1 MLAAAWG
8 RFLAEEARVPIFGL
22 AGSGNFE
29 LLTSFV
35 DAGGS
40 YVPATHEASAV
51 GMAMGWA
58 LASTRVAVA
67 SIHQGPGFTNS
78 LTALF
83 DAAKGRV
90 PLVLIVPELASSG
103 AHQWID
109 QSAILENSGL
119 PLRVVTIREAS
130 ESLRELDAALS
141 RAVTERE
148 VQVIVV
154 PIGLFHEPV
163 SEPVRCA
170 AMPIRRMES
179 EPDIGAAAGVMMKA
193 QRPFIIAGR
202 GAMWS
207 GAATTIAALADRLEA
222 PIGTTAPV
230 HGLFSASPWGVGIV
244 GGLASQATMLVAQEA
259 DLVIA
264 VGTSLDDWSTAGGRL
279 FSSDTPVISINP
291 HSQTVRE
298 GIAIQADAR
307 QALERVLEALPA
319 VNSSGWG
326 REAVARVLA
335 EPAASRIPAYDADGL
350 DPRRLLAELNDIL
363 PAERIVCLDS
373 GHFIALA
380 TIYLTRIA
388 RPRFLF
394 GQDFQSVGLGLSHAI
409 GAALAEPESLCVA
422 IIGDGGA
429 SMSFMELLTAVE
441 RGIPVLV
448 IVINDAAYGAE
459 VHDFRPLGLPVEI
472 AQFPLRDWAEIA
484 RAMGADALT
493 ITDISQLQGIRDWM
507 ENPGGPLILDCRV
520 DPEISAISVLS
531 EEGKAEWA
539 H

>member
-1 MLAAAWG
+1 VLAAAWG
-8 RFLAEEARVPIFGL
+8 RFLAEEARVPVFGL

-35 DAGGS
+35 EAGGS

-58 LASTRVAVA
+58 LASDQVAVA

-90 PLVLIVPELASSG
+90 PLVLIVPELSSSS

-109 QSAILENSGL
+109 QGAILESSGL
-119 PLRVVTIREAS
+119 PLRVVAIREAS
-130 ESLRELDAALS
+130 DSLRELDAALS
-141 RAVTERE
+141 RAMTERE
-148 VQVIVV
+148 VQVIMV
-154 PIGLFHEPV
+154 PIDLFREPV
-163 SEPVRCA
+163 SETRRHEAV
-170 AMPIRRMES
+170 PIRRVES
-179 EPDIGAAAGVMMKA
+179 DPDVRAAVSLMMNA
-193 QRPFIIAGR
+193 QRPLIIVGR

-207 GAATTIAALADRLEA
+207 AASTKIAALADRLEA

-230 HGLFSASPWGVGIV
+230 HGLFSTSPWGIGIV

-279 FSSDTPVISINP
+279 LSSETPVISINP
-291 HSQTVRE
+291 DSETDRK
-298 GIAIQADAR
+298 GIALQADAR

-335 EPAASRIPAYDADGL
+335 EPAASRIPDYDAHGL
-350 DPRRLLAELNDIL
+350 DPRRLLAELNEIL

-429 SMSFMELLTAVE
+429 SMSFMELCTAVE

-459 VHDFRPLGLPVEI
+459 VHDFRPMGLPVGI
-472 AQFPLRDWAEIA
+472 AQFATRDWAAIA

-493 ITDISQLQGIRDWM
+493 ITEVSQLHGIRGWV
-507 ENPGGPLILDCRV
+507 ENPGRPLVLDCRV

-531 EEGKAEWA
+531 EEGKAEWS

>member
-1 MLAAAWG
+1 
-8 RFLAEEARVPIFGL
+8 
-22 AGSGNFE
+22 
-29 LLTSFV
+29 
-35 DAGGS
+35 
-40 YVPATHEASAV
+40 
-51 GMAMGWA
+51 
-58 LASTRVAVA
+58 
-67 SIHQGPGFTNS
+67 
-78 LTALF
+78 
-83 DAAKGRV
+83 
-90 PLVLIVPELASSG
+90 LI
-103 AHQWID
+103 
-109 QSAILENSGL
+109 
-119 PLRVVTIREAS
+119 
-130 ESLRELDAALS
+130 
-141 RAVTERE
+141 
-148 VQVIVV
+148 IV
-154 PIGLFHEPV
+154 
-163 SEPVRCA
+163 
-170 AMPIRRMES
+170 
-179 EPDIGAAAGVMMKA
+179 
-193 QRPFIIAGR
+193 GR

-207 GAATTIAALADRLEA
+207 AASTKIAALADRLEA

-230 HGLFSASPWGVGIV
+230 HGLFSTSPWGIGIV

-279 FSSDTPVISINP
+279 LSSETPVISINP
-291 HSQTVRE
+291 DSETDRK
-298 GIAIQADAR
+298 GIALQADAR

-335 EPAASRIPAYDADGL
+335 EPAALRIPDYDAHGL

-429 SMSFMELLTAVE
+429 SMSFMELCTAVE

-459 VHDFRPLGLPVEI
+459 VHDFRPMGLPVGI
-472 AQFPLRDWAEIA
+472 AQFATRDWAAIA

-493 ITDISQLQGIRDWM
+493 ITEISQLHGIRGWV
-507 ENPGGPLILDCRV
+507 ENPGRPLVLDCRV

-531 EEGKAEWA
+531 EEGKAEWS